1 MCITESLWLYSHSDL
16 HIVNLQFKKKEEW
29 WTKKKPKPNNG
40 GTNHRLLQVRKTMR
54 LWYSA
59 EKKFYCQ
66 FFPSPLSPSMS
77 LSLPEWQLN
86 VPPAREMPV
95 RIMNEVC
102 AFERRWCP
110 DGLEISWMAVSQ
122 WHLKILRSWWKK
134 YVCVISEMGT
144 ARCLGGQGISQ

>member
-66 FFPSPLSPSMS
+66 FFPSLSPSMS

-134 YVCVISEMGT
+134 YVCVISEMGR